1 MSVNKGAG
9 VGRLADREHV
19 ELEWLYRVR
28 EIVLLKYS
36 YILEHTHGQRA
47 GEAQRGRLHSKKTFV
62 FLTELIIIIF
72 LLLSSMVWKLI
83 RSYIYLPFLSGSRWL
98 QLSLQYN
105 ILGRDI
111 RNVVCVTSK
120 SNMRPRGQNQ
130 CAKWANS
137 VHWMT
142 LQSVK
147 TAVNS
152 LIIQIFHKMH
162 WHSFCGDVRANES

>member
-36 YILEHTHGQRA
+36 CILEQRA

-72 LLLSSMVWKLI
+72 LLLSSMV
-83 RSYIYLPFLSGSRWL
+83 
-98 QLSLQYN
+98 
-105 ILGRDI
+105 
-111 RNVVCVTSK
+111 
-120 SNMRPRGQNQ
+120 
-130 CAKWANS
+130 
-137 VHWMT
+137 
-142 LQSVK
+142 
-147 TAVNS
+147 
-152 LIIQIFHKMH
+152 
-162 WHSFCGDVRANES
+162 